1 MQHGCN
7 KKIAGAPDQ
16 DAAKAE
22 RQRQRQRRQDAVECL
37 EDAVRRARLSVERH
51 RQLADHKALGKIY
64 AKQIEPTVTLPLA
77 IAELVLECARHRHR
91 SRSDKRHR
99 ELAKAAVIHWAW
111 QRQRELIDRDLM
123 PPDDAEKQ
131 AAKDAKAAL
140 SKGKEL
146 GGLGLSLSWKT
157 IQRMMQSS
165 PEHLAGS
172 VSDVD

>member
-7 KKIAGAPDQ
+7 KKTAGQQ

-22 RQRQRQRRQDAVECL
+22 CQRQRQRRQDAVERL
-37 EDAVRRARLSVERH
+37 EDAVKRARASVERH
-51 RQLADHKALGKIY
+51 RQLADHKTLGKIY
-64 AKQIEPTVTLPLA
+64 AKDIEPTVTLPLA

-91 SRSDKRHR
+91 SRSDKRQH
-99 ELAKAAVIHWAW
+99 ELAKTTIVMWAW
-111 QRQRELIDRDLM
+111 QRQRELMDRDLI

-131 AAKDAKAAL
+131 AAKDAYDAL
-140 SKGKEL
+140 PKGKEL
-146 GGLGLSLSWKT
+146 GWLGLSLSWKT
-157 IQRMMQSS
+157 IRRMMQSS